1 MRDEPSDSST
11 PGAQPTGPAQPTQA
25 SRAPLPPL
33 VDPDALGRY
42 LAQALPGPDAEMPLQ
57 VERIRGGHSNETFF
71 VTRGRDQWALRRPP
85 RGPLLP
91 TAHDVGREY
100 RVLRGLERTNVPI
113 PRPILFCEDTSVIG
127 APFYLMERAH
137 GVVIRA
143 TLPPAFQADVAARE
157 GLGYAVIDTL
167 ADLHAVDWQAVGLAD
182 LGKPQGYLERQ
193 LRRWTGQLDASRNRP
208 LPDLDAVTAWLQTHL
223 PESPAATVVHG
234 DYRLDNLMF
243 APEPPARTVAILDW
257 EMATLGDPLADVGY
271 LLSFWR
277 EPGDPDFGAL
287 GDAAWNVTAQPG
299 FPTRA
304 QLVER
309 YAARTGRQMGHV
321 NFYVALAIWKLAIL
335 LEGSYK
341 RHLSGTTDDPFFATL
356 GQGIPMLAR
365 RALAVCE
372 GAAGV

>member
-1 MRDEPSDSST
+1 MSDLPSDTST
-11 PGAQPTGPAQPTQA
+11 L
-25 SRAPLPPL
+25 LPPL
-33 VDPDALGRY
+33 VDAEALGRY
-42 LAQALPGPDAEMPLQ
+42 LAQALPGPGAAEPLQ

-71 VTRGRDQWALRRPP
+71 ITRGREQWALRRPP

-91 TAHDVGREY
+91 TAHDVAREY
-100 RVLRGLERTNVPI
+100 RVLRGLAQTNVPI
-113 PRPILFCEDTSVIG
+113 PRPILLCEDSAVIG
-127 APFYLMERAH
+127 APFYLMERVQ

-143 TLPPAFQADVAARE
+143 SLPEAFATEEARRAIGFE
-157 GLGYAVIDTL
+157 VIDRL
-167 ADLHAVDWQAVGLAD
+167 ADLHAADWQAVGLGD

-208 LPDLDAVTAWLQTHL
+208 LPDLDAVTAWLQAHL

-243 APEPPARTVAILDW
+243 APDLPPRVVAILDW

-277 EPGDPDFGAL
+277 EPGDPDMGAL

-299 FPTRA
+299 FPSRA

-309 YAARTGRQMGHV
+309 YATRTGRQMEHV
-321 NFYVALAIWKLAIL
+321 AFYVALAIWKLAIL

-341 RHLSGTTDDPFFATL
+341 RHLAGTTDDPFFATL
-356 GQGIPMLAR
+356 GAGIPALAS

-372 GAAGV
+372 GRAGV